1 MSKYTIII
9 SKADRVYLYNHF
21 ITKSSLLDNVSN
33 RADTKII
40 EYVEEILEVINNQY
54 TFDLRND
61 SVLFDDL
68 VLHFKSI
75 LNSKSYNLNKVNP
88 LINTIKVIIL

>member
-1 MSKYTIII
+1 M
-9 SKADRVYLYNHF
+9 
-21 ITKSSLLDNVSN
+21 DNVSN
-33 RADTKII
+33 RVDTKII

-88 LINTIKVIIL
+88 LINTIKSNYPLAFEITLNAIEKF